1 MSDDAVPDL
10 RGYEDTDLGV
20 EIPALNRGEPWF
32 VSQVAGLQFYA
43 YGRCDDLTGERIMP
57 RLGDRLHLVRDPEN
71 EHDGNA
77 CQIWWRNAH
86 QVGHLPRYA
95 AAAAAPLLDAGAPA
109 RAYVIGEGDGE
120 AWSLRLIVVGPA
132 AEPLYAAHI
141 ERVAYRA
148 TLPIRNERRERRLRR
163 RAERFAE
170 HLQAHRRARITAA
183 VETLMAVPF
192 EPALP
197 EVSAEVV
204 VDDVAAMLACS
215 RSTVA
220 RLAKRAGIVVG
231 RYTWRVPLTPEFDA
245 EIRAWCRAPRSKLD
259 PARVRVS
266 QIGCEVSYA
275 WD

>member
-20 EIPALNRGEPWF
+20 EIPALNRGEAWL
-32 VSQVAGLQFYA
+32 VSECAGLQFYA
-43 YGRCDDLTGERIMP
+43 YGRRDDLTGERIMP

-71 EHDGNA
+71 PHDANA
-77 CQIWWRNAH
+77 VGVWWRNAH
-86 QVGHLPRYA
+86 QIGHLPRYA
-95 AAAAAPLLDAGAPA
+95 ATAVALLLDAGAAA
-109 RAYVIGEGDGE
+109 RAYVYDEGDGE

-148 TLPIRNERRERRLRR
+148 TLPVRNEKRDRRLRR

-170 HLQAHRRARITAA
+170 QLQAHRRARITAA

-197 EVSAEVV
+197 QVGAEVD

-220 RLAKRAGIVVG
+220 CLAKRAGINVG
-231 RYTWRVPLTPEFDA
+231 RYTWRVPPSAEFDA

-259 PARVRVS
+259 RDRVS